1 MTNITMQSLMTD
13 NGASEAP
20 LSCWTIGLLSYSNNR
35 TLALDELESKHKN
48 NFTSHRIPYHNSGS
62 QSGPTMKLLQQNEGV
77 MGIMLT
83 KPQKNRS
90 SGFLIIRVQRTQIR
104 VQRTFL
110 II

>member
-48 NFTSHRIPYHNSGS
+48 NFTSHHIPYGS
-62 QSGPTMKLLQQNEGV
+62 QSGPTMKLLQQNKGV

-83 KPQKNRS
+83 KPKKNRS